1 MKKKYIKPI
10 IEYCP
15 LESDIIAASVDA
27 NIKGVDDTGATWFS
41 PVGQPILNQK
51 DGVHA
56 PAESKDN
63 FWNNWEDDDMEFE
76 F

>member
-1 MKKKYIKPI
+1 MKKEYIKPI

-15 LESDIIAASVDA
+15 LESDIIAGSLDA
-27 NIKGVDDTGATWFS
+27 NIKGVDDTGATWNDL
-41 PVGQPILNQK
+41 GAQK

>member
-1 MKKKYIKPI
+1 MKKEYIKPI

-15 LESDIIAASVDA
+15 LESDIIAASVKTN
-27 NIKGVDDTGATWFS
+27 NITVDDSGMKNN
-41 PVGQPILNQK
+41 VNNLNGQK
-51 DGVHA
+51 DEETA

-63 FWNNWEDDDMEFE
+63 FWNLWEDDDMEFE

>member
-15 LESDIIAASVDA
+15 LESDIIAASVDP
-27 NIKGVDDTGATWFS
+27 NIIKVDDSEAN
-41 PVGQPILNQK
+41 LNNLNGQK
-51 DGVHA
+51 DGETA
-56 PAESKDN
+56 LGESKDN
-63 FWNNWEDDDMEFE
+63 FWNLWEDDDMEFE

>member
-15 LESDIIAASVDA
+15 LESDIIAGSVDA
-27 NIKGVDDTGATWFS
+27 NINGVGDTDATWTN
-41 PVGQPILNQK
+41 LETQK
-51 DGVHA
+51 NGVHA

-63 FWNNWEDDDMEFE
+63 FWNLWEDDDMEFE

>member
-10 IEYCP
+10 IEYCH
-15 LESDIIAASVDA
+15 LESDIIAASVDP
-27 NIKGVDDTGATWFS
+27 NIIKVDDSGENLYDVPTE
-41 PVGQPILNQK
+41 N
-51 DGVHA
+51 GVPA

-63 FWNNWEDDDMEFE
+63 FWNLWEDDDMEFE

>member
-15 LESDIIAASVDA
+15 LESDIIAGSVDP
-27 NIKGVDDTGATWFS
+27 NIIKVDDSGMKNN
-41 PVGQPILNQK
+41 VNNLNGQK
-51 DGVHA
+51 DGVSA

-63 FWNNWEDDDMEFE
+63 FWNPWEDDDMEFE

>member
-10 IEYCP
+10 IECCHSETTIMAGS
-15 LESDIIAASVDA
+15 LEA
-27 NIKGVDDTGATWFS
+27 NSTKVGDSGENLYDVPTENGVS
-41 PVGQPILNQK
+41 
-51 DGVHA
+51 A

-63 FWNNWEDDDMEFE
+63 FWNLWEDDDMEFE

>member
-10 IEYCP
+10 IEYCH
-15 LESDIIAASVDA
+15 LESDIIAASVKTN
-27 NIKGVDDTGATWFS
+27 NITVDDSGMKNN
-41 PVGQPILNQK
+41 VNNLNGQK

-63 FWNNWEDDDMEFE
+63 FWNLWEDDDMEFE

>member
-1 MKKKYIKPI
+1 MKKEYIKPI

-15 LESDIIAASVDA
+15 LESDIIAGSVDA
-27 NIKGVDDTGATWFS
+27 QINGVGDTDATWTN
-41 PVGQPILNQK
+41 LETQK

-63 FWNNWEDDDMEFE
+63 FWNLWEDDDMEFE
-76 F
+76 L

>member
-10 IEYCP
+10 IEYCHS
-15 LESDIIAASVDA
+15 ESDIMAGSLHSTTEM
-27 NIKGVDDTGATWFS
+27 VDDSGANPNNPNT
-41 PVGQPILNQK
+41 QK
-51 DGVHA
+51 DGVYA

-63 FWNNWEDDDMEFE
+63 FWNLWEDDDMEFE

>member
-15 LESDIIAASVDA
+15 LESDIMAGSLHSTTEM
-27 NIKGVDDTGATWFS
+27 VDDSEEKLYDVPTE
-41 PVGQPILNQK
+41 N
-51 DGVHA
+51 GVHA
-56 PAESKDN
+56 PAESKEN
-63 FWNNWEDDDMEFE
+63 FWNLWEDDDMEFE

>member
-1 MKKKYIKPI
+1 MAGSLHSTT
-10 IEYCP
+10 EM
-15 LESDIIAASVDA
+15 
-27 NIKGVDDTGATWFS
+27 VDDSGANPNNPNT
-41 PVGQPILNQK
+41 QK

-63 FWNNWEDDDMEFE
+63 FWNLWEDDDMEFE

>member
-10 IEYCP
+10 IECCP
-15 LESDIIAASVDA
+15 LESDIIAGSLDA
-27 NIKGVDDTGATWFS
+27 NIKGVDDTEATWNDL
-41 PVGQPILNQK
+41 GAQK

>member
-15 LESDIIAASVDA
+15 LESDIMASSLETNSTKVGDSEEKLYDVPTE
-27 NIKGVDDTGATWFS
+27 NGVS
-41 PVGQPILNQK
+41 
-51 DGVHA
+51 A
-56 PAESKDN
+56 PTNSKDN
-63 FWNNWEDDDMEFE
+63 FWNPWEDDDMEFE

>member
-15 LESDIIAASVDA
+15 LESDIMASSLETNSTKVGDSEEKLYDVPTE
-27 NIKGVDDTGATWFS
+27 NGV
-41 PVGQPILNQK
+41 P
-51 DGVHA
+51 A
-56 PAESKDN
+56 PTNSKDN
-63 FWNNWEDDDMEFE
+63 FWNLWEDDDMEFE

>member
-10 IEYCP
+10 IECCP
-15 LESDIIAASVDA
+15 LESDIIAASVDP
-27 NIKGVDDTGATWFS
+27 NIIKVDDSEANLKNDLGA
-41 PVGQPILNQK
+41 QK
-51 DGVHA
+51 DGVSA

-63 FWNNWEDDDMEFE
+63 FWNPWEDDDMEFE

>member
-15 LESDIIAASVDA
+15 LESDIMAGSLHSTTEM
-27 NIKGVDDTGATWFS
+27 VDDSGMKNKVNNLNGQNYGD
-41 PVGQPILNQK
+41 PVPT
-51 DGVHA
+51 
-56 PAESKDN
+56 ESKDN
-63 FWNNWEDDDMEFE
+63 FWNLWEDDDMEFE

>member
-15 LESDIIAASVDA
+15 LESDIIAASVEP
-27 NIKGVDDTGATWFS
+27 NIIKVDDSEA
-41 PVGQPILNQK
+41 ILNNLNGQK
-51 DGVHA
+51 DGVDA

-63 FWNNWEDDDMEFE
+63 FWNPWEDDDMEFE

>member
-15 LESDIIAASVDA
+15 LESDIIAASVKTN
-27 NIKGVDDTGATWFS
+27 NITVDDSGMKNN
-41 PVGQPILNQK
+41 VNNLNGPK
-51 DGVHA
+51 DGVSA
-56 PAESKDN
+56 PAESKNN
-63 FWNNWEDDDMEFE
+63 FWNLWEDDDMEFE

>member
-15 LESDIIAASVDA
+15 LESDIMAGSLHSTTEM
-27 NIKGVDDTGATWFS
+27 VDDSGGKLYDVPTE
-41 PVGQPILNQK
+41 N
-51 DGVHA
+51 GVHA

-63 FWNNWEDDDMEFE
+63 FWNPWEDDDMEFE

>member
-10 IEYCP
+10 IEYCH
-15 LESDIIAASVDA
+15 LESDIIAGSLHSTTEM
-27 NIKGVDDTGATWFS
+27 VDDSGMKNNVNNPNT
-41 PVGQPILNQK
+41 QK

-56 PAESKDN
+56 PAESKEN
-63 FWNNWEDDDMEFE
+63 FWNLWEDDDMEFE

>member
-10 IEYCP
+10 IEYCH
-15 LESDIIAASVDA
+15 SDTTTIMAVSVELN
-27 NIKGVDDTGATWFS
+27 NITVDDSGMKNN
-41 PVGQPILNQK
+41 VNNLNGQK
-51 DGVHA
+51 DGVSA

-63 FWNNWEDDDMEFE
+63 FWNPWEDDDMEFE

>member
-1 MKKKYIKPI
+1 MKKEYIKPI
-10 IEYCP
+10 IECCP
-15 LESDIIAASVDA
+15 LESDIIAASVEQ
-27 NIKGVDDTGATWFS
+27 NIIKVEDSGADLKNDLGA
-41 PVGQPILNQK
+41 PK

-63 FWNNWEDDDMEFE
+63 FWNLWEDDDMEFE

>member
-1 MKKKYIKPI
+1 MKKEYIKPI

-15 LESDIIAASVDA
+15 LESDIIAASVDP
-27 NIKGVDDTGATWFS
+27 NIIKVDDSEEKLYDVPTE
-41 PVGQPILNQK
+41 N
-51 DGVHA
+51 GVPA

-63 FWNNWEDDDMEFE
+63 FWNLWADDDMEFE